1 MAVDLVDLNAVLKA
15 QVLEQR
21 FERFHLCAAVIELWA
36 PFFAD
41 AAHKGYAKTMG
52 VIALCV
58 RASAL
63 VRATFWTV
71 PSRLMR

>member
-36 PFFAD
+36 PFLAD
-41 AAHKGYAKTMG
+41 AAHEGNAQPTG
-52 VIALCV
+52 G
-58 RASAL
+58 
-63 VRATFWTV
+63 TV
-71 PSRLMR
+71 VPTPAPAAAE